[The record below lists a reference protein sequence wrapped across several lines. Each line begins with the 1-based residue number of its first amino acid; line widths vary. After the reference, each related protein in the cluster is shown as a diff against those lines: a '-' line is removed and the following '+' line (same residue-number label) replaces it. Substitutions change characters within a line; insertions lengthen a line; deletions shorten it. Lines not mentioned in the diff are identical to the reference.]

1 MSAQRAQLLPRAAPP
16 RSLLLVLGVLGVA
29 SVVVAEWASLDRY
42 AFIDPHNVL
51 GLAVHDA
58 LPPAVYIASGLLA
71 LVVRPTSRIGLWLWL
86 AGVLTFVG
94 NYGNTMLPGIS
105 QLAIGLTD
113 IYLVP
118 IGIVILTYPSGV
130 FRDRWEKALAYVGV
144 AEIVIAGLLVTAYL
158 DPARCDPGLCPD
170 NPFLFIRDA
179 GTVDGIQA
187 LSHLLAV
194 LLWVAFGAF
203 VVRRFVRGT
212 PTSRRLLAPV
222 WIAGLLIAASGIASV
237 SLATLVSAEAG
248 YAYDQWVNWGISMM
262 LPLVFL
268 FGLARQ
274 RLGRAAI
281 AGFVEEVAAGVSIGG
296 LRTAFAR
303 LAGDPSLVLAF
314 PIDGGGYVDTEGG
327 PVRVPAPSEARTV
340 TPIERDGR
348 TVAVVVHDAALETDP
363 ALVRAAG
370 AAAALA
376 LDNERLTAEVRARL
390 EAVRSS
396 RARLVEAADAER
408 VRIERML
415 HDGAQQRLVAL
426 AIRIRSMASSSGDER
441 VRERLDALGGELDDA
456 LAELRELARG
466 IHPAVLVQAGLH
478 SALASLAQRSELPVR
493 LDVPERRFPGPIE
506 STAYYVAAEALTN
519 AARHA
524 HATLVTITVQAD
536 DEALR
541 MAIRDDGVG
550 GADPARGSGLA
561 GLEDRVAAVSGHL
574 SVRPAPGGGTLV
586 EVRLPLADAERGA

>member
-1 MSAQRAQLLPRAAPP
+1 VSLPRVESVSRTAYP
-16 RSLLLVLGVLGVA
+16 RTALIVLGVLGLA
-29 SVVVAEWASLDRY
+29 SVVVAEWASLRIY
-42 AFIDPHNVL
+42 TFIDRNNVL
-51 GLAVHDA
+51 GLVAHDA

-71 LVVRPTSRIGLWLWL
+71 IVVRPTSRIGLWLWL

-94 NYGNTMLPGIS
+94 NYGNTMLPGVS
-105 QLAIGLTD
+105 QLAIGLQD

-118 IGIVILTYPSGV
+118 IGVVILTYPSGI
-130 FRDRWEKALAYVGV
+130 FRDRWEKFLAYVGV
-144 AEIVIAGLLVTAYL
+144 AQIVVAGLLVTAYL

-170 NPFLFIRDA
+170 NPFLLIRDPA
-179 GTVDGIQA
+179 AADAIHAASQVSSI
-187 LSHLLAV
+187 
-194 LLWVAFGAF
+194 LLWLIFAAF

-237 SLATLVSAEAG
+237 SIASLAGAEAG
-248 YAYDQWVNWGISMM
+248 SAYDQWVNWGVSII
-262 LPLVFL
+262 LPVVFL
-268 FGLARQ
+268 VGLLRQ

-314 PIDGGGYVDTEGG
+314 PMDGGGYVDTSGV
-327 PVRVPAPSEARTV
+327 PVRLPAPKEARTV
-340 TPIERDGR
+340 TPIDRDGR

-370 AAAALA
+370 AAAGLA

-390 EAVRSS
+390 EAVRTS

-426 AIRIRSMASSSGDER
+426 AIRLRTLGASAGDDA
-441 VRERLDALGGELDDA
+441 VRARLATLGAELDDA

-466 IHPAVLVQAGLH
+466 IHPAVLVQAGLR
-478 SALASLAQRSELPVR
+478 SALASLAQRSEVPVTV
-493 LDVPERRFPGPIE
+493 DVPERRFPAAVE

-524 HATLVTITVQAD
+524 DASMVTVSAEAD
-536 DEALR
+536 DDVLHLS
-541 MAIRDDGVG
+541 IRDDGIG
-550 GADPARGSGLA
+550 GADPSRGSGLA
-561 GLEDRVAAVSGHL
+561 GLEDRVAAVSGAL
-574 SVRPAPGGGTLV
+574 SVADAPGGGTV
-586 EVRLPLADAERGA
+586 VSVSLPLRGARDA

>member
-1 MSAQRAQLLPRAAPP
+1 MFGM
-16 RSLLLVLGVLGVA
+16 LGIA
-29 SVVVAEWASLDRY
+29 SVAAAEWASLDRY
-42 AFIDPHNVL
+42 AFIDPNNVL

-58 LPPAVYIASGLLA
+58 LPPAVYLASGLLA
-71 LVVRPTSRIGLWLWL
+71 MVVRPTSRIGLWLWL
-86 AGVLTFVG
+86 AGALTFVG

-105 QLAIGLTD
+105 QLAIGLQD

-118 IGIVILTYPSGV
+118 IGIAILTYPSGF
-130 FRDRWEKALAYVGV
+130 FRDRWEKVLAYVGV
-144 AEIVIAGLLVTAYL
+144 AEIVIAGLLVTVYL

-170 NPFLFIRDA
+170 NPFLFIRDPA
-179 GTVDGIQA
+179 TADAIHAMSQA
-187 LSHLLAV
+187 MSV
-194 LLWVAFGAF
+194 LLWVTFGAF

-237 SLATLVSAEAG
+237 SLATFASMQAG
-248 YAYDQWVNWGISMM
+248 YAYDQWVNWGISIV
-262 LPLVFL
+262 LPVVFL
-268 FGLARQ
+268 VGLLRQ

-281 AGFVEEVAAGVSIGG
+281 AGFVEEIAAGVSIGE

-314 PIDGGGYVDTEGG
+314 PMEGGGYVDTSGVS
-327 PVRVPAPSEARTV
+327 VRLPAQTEARTV
-340 TPIERDGR
+340 TPIDRDGR

-370 AAAALA
+370 AAAGLA
-376 LDNERLTAEVRARL
+376 LDNELLTAEVRARL
-390 EAVRSS
+390 EAVRTS

-426 AIRIRSMASSSGDER
+426 AIRLRTLGASAGDEA
-441 VRERLDALGGELDDA
+441 VRERLDTLGAELDDA

-478 SALASLAQRSELPVR
+478 SALASLAQRSEVPVTV
-493 LDVPERRFPGPIE
+493 DVPERRFPAAAE

-524 HATLVTITVQAD
+524 DATMVTVTVQAD
-536 DEALR
+536 DDVLH
-541 MAIRDDGVG
+541 MSIRDDGIG
-550 GADPARGSGLA
+550 GADPTRGSGLA
-561 GLEDRVAAVSGHL
+561 GLEDRVAAVSGQL
-574 SVRPAPGGGTLV
+574 SVAEAPGGGTIV
-586 EVRLPLADAERGA
+586 EVSLPLSGATGDA